1 MKDKIMPPLVLTI
14 ICIVV
19 SGLLVLAY
27 NATYVDNTG
36 VLTDDMKKGCEEIFG
51 KGDYEIMLDGEGDS
65 KTPVTFDTEGVN
77 SIITDKDNGRC
88 VIEITEDGY
97 SKGGLHLLIGIN
109 SEGTVEGI
117 EFLSIGETPGLGT
130 MAEKNSNLY
139 EFTKG
144 IIKQNP
150 TLVTL
155 LGMCPTLAV
164 TTMAKNGIG
173 MGLATTFV
181 LVCSNFVISLL
192 KNVIPKAVRLPCFI
206 VIIAGFVTLIE
217 FLMKGYIPELYSAL
231 GVFLSLITVNCIILG
246 RAEAFAS
253 KNKIFPSILDGLGM
267 GLGFTLSLFT
277 MGSIREIL
285 GTGSWFGFKIPF
297 LCDDPMTVFIMP
309 AGGFFVLGCLIALVN
324 KIANKKPPKEI
335 SCSGCPNAALCK
347 GQCRTES
354 EEA

>member
-130 MAEKNSNLY
+130 KVQDDSEHCTN
-139 EFTKG
+139 
-144 IIKQNP
+144 
-150 TLVTL
+150 
-155 LGMCPTLAV
+155 LAV
-164 TTMAKNGIG
+164 YFWHK
-173 MGLATTFV
+173 
-181 LVCSNFVISLL
+181 
-192 KNVIPKAVRLPCFI
+192 
-206 VIIAGFVTLIE
+206 
-217 FLMKGYIPELYSAL
+217 KGSP
-231 GVFLSLITVNCIILG
+231 G
-246 RAEAFAS
+246 
-253 KNKIFPSILDGLGM
+253 
-267 GLGFTLSLFT
+267 
-277 MGSIREIL
+277 
-285 GTGSWFGFKIPF
+285 
-297 LCDDPMTVFIMP
+297 
-309 AGGFFVLGCLIALVN
+309 AGGRWARGQSVPGKRVL
-324 KIANKKPPKEI
+324 
-335 SCSGCPNAALCK
+335 S
-347 GQCRTES
+347 QT
-354 EEA
+354 